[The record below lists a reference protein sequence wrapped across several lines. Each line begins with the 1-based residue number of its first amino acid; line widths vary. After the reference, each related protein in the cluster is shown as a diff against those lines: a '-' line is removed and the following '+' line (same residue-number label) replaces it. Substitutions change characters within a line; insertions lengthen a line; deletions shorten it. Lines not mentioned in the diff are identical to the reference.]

1 MALVARVQVVPE
13 FGPAG
18 QVAAPMPQDLSESD
32 LDRIATVVNQSVVA
46 LQVQLSQP
54 PAEPKAFGLSE
65 IEVKFGIDLQGESKI
80 PIIGPLLGI
89 GVKAGATFQVTIKLT
104 KSA

>member
-1 MALVARVQVVPE
+1 MGFVAKVQVVPE
-13 FGPAG
+13 LGATG
-18 QVAAPMPQDLSESD
+18 QVAAAAPSDLSESD
-32 LDRIATVVNQSVVA
+32 LDRIAAVVNQSVVA
-46 LQVQLSQP
+46 LQAQLTQP
-54 PAEPKAFGLSE
+54 AAEAKAFGMSE

-104 KSA
+104 NSV